1 MGAGIVASDLEQIGQ
16 VLSPA
21 LRIDALRTGHATVGD
36 ERSVL
41 CTPGDVDEF
50 VEAVV
55 RLAAAPAVC
64 EALGRNARRAVIDQF
79 SWRRHVERLWEFAC
93 RAEGVQRASIAAREQ
108 EKEQAQNQWNNTPVG
123 AGNAR
128 HSQPHTLEWFQ
139 EIERHR
145 YVDYAPWMP
154 DVMEF
159 ARHGGEDVLEIGG
172 GLGIDLAQFARHG
185 SRVTD
190 VDLSAGHLALAEE
203 HFRLRGLTG
212 RFVHHDGEDL
222 PFADA
227 SFDLVYTNGV
237 IHHTPNTR
245 TMVEEIRRVLRPG
258 GRVIAMVYAENS
270 LHYWRNLVF
279 YVGMKQ
285 RRLDHAS
292 MGDIMSRSVEV
303 TGNDARP
310 LVKVY
315 TRQRLRRLFHRFD
328 HVSIVQRQ
336 IQHAELPRV
345 LRPLQFAVERVAG
358 WNLIV
363 KASKPR

>member
-1 MGAGIVASDLEQIGQ
+1 MSDVWSER
-16 VLSPA
+16 A
-21 LRIDALRTGHATVGD
+21 EAYRTSVVHATGD
-36 ERSVL
+36 DLDLV
-41 CTPGDVDEF
+41 VDW
-50 VEAVV
+50 
-55 RLAAAPAVC
+55 C
-64 EALGRNARRAVIDQF
+64 EP
-79 SWRRHVERLWEFAC
+79 
-93 RAEGVQRASIAAREQ
+93 AEGV
-108 EKEQAQNQWNNTPVG
+108 TV
-123 AGNAR
+123 
-128 HSQPHTLEWFQ
+128 L
-139 EIERHR
+139 
-145 YVDYAPWMP
+145 
-154 DVMEF
+154 DV
-159 ARHGGEDVLEIGG
+159 ATGG
-172 GLGIDLAQFARHG
+172 GHVAR
-185 SRVTD
+185 
-190 VDLSAGHLALAEE
+190 
-203 HFRLRGLTG
+203 RLRERGATVVTVDPAPG
-212 RFVHHDGEDL
+212 MQADTTAAAEDL

-336 IQHAELPRV
+336 IQRAELPRV